1 MAKLFAPLCTD
12 PKTLSGGTSSALNL
26 RINFA
31 CGASELTR
39 ERRGYFDAFSRLG
52 CAQLAHSAGKSSDRT
67 SATQELLLYPDSPT
81 TMIPEDLA
89 QSETRT
95 ACFQIDV
102 FSKPDWK
109 AFWSA
114 LFDYVF
120 VFHPKFDRYFA
131 KYGHS
136 RVFLLPHAV
145 SAAAYAANIDNERS
159 DDIAWVGRI
168 DRELYRTRRQLL
180 PLLAAR
186 YKMNDWQR
194 SYPENE
200 IRNVYHQAKVAVNI
214 GRDDYPQDANL
225 RCFEAMAS
233 GALLLTSL
241 PTELELMGFK
251 IGVHFMGYSSERE
264 LFQIVDRLLADEDKR
279 RQITDAAR
287 TLVMRD
293 HTYDARAQTIL
304 KVLESDANELFAPA
318 RNWNSSRVDFVYLH
332 YHCKRGSPSIAK
344 TLFKRLLRN
353 SPLLA
358 LRGLPLLLRRWQHDH
373 SKRE

>member
-1 MAKLFAPLCTD
+1 
-12 PKTLSGGTSSALNL
+12 
-26 RINFA
+26 
-31 CGASELTR
+31 
-39 ERRGYFDAFSRLG
+39 
-52 CAQLAHSAGKSSDRT
+52 
-67 SATQELLLYPDSPT
+67 
-81 TMIPEDLA
+81 MIPEDLA

-186 YKMNDWQR
+186 
-194 SYPENE
+194 P
-200 IRNVYHQAKVAVNI
+200 
-214 GRDDYPQDANL
+214 
-225 RCFEAMAS
+225 
-233 GALLLTSL
+233 ALAT
-241 PTELELMGFK
+241 
-251 IGVHFMGYSSERE
+251 
-264 LFQIVDRLLADEDKR
+264 
-279 RQITDAAR
+279 
-287 TLVMRD
+287 
-293 HTYDARAQTIL
+293 
-304 KVLESDANELFAPA
+304 
-318 RNWNSSRVDFVYLH
+318 
-332 YHCKRGSPSIAK
+332 
-344 TLFKRLLRN
+344 
-353 SPLLA
+353 
-358 LRGLPLLLRRWQHDH
+358 
-373 SKRE
+373 

>member
-1 MAKLFAPLCTD
+1 
-12 PKTLSGGTSSALNL
+12 LNL

-31 CGASELTR
+31 CDASELTR

-52 CAQLAHSAGKSSDRT
+52 CAQLAQSAGESSDRT
-67 SATQELLLYPDSPT
+67 SANQELLLYPDSPT
-81 TMIPEDLA
+81 TMIPEALA

-109 AFWSA
+109 ARWSA

-120 VFHPKFDRYFA
+120 VFHPEFGHYFA
-131 KYGHS
+131 KRGHS

-145 SAAAYAANIDNERS
+145 SAAAYAADIDNERTN
-159 DDIAWVGRI
+159 DIAWVGRI
-168 DRELYRTRRQLL
+168 DGELYRTRRRLL

-186 YKMNDWQR
+186 YKINDWQC
-194 SYPENE
+194 SYPESE
-200 IRNVYHQAKVAVNI
+200 IPNVYRQATVAVNI
-214 GRDDYPQDANL
+214 GRDDYPSDANL
-225 RCFEAMAS
+225 RCFEVMAS

-251 IGVHFMGYSSERE
+251 EGVHFMGYSSERE
-264 LFQIVDRLLADEDKR
+264 LFQKVDCLLADDDKR
-279 RQITDAAR
+279 KRITGAAR

-293 HTYDARAQTIL
+293 HTYDVRAQTIL
-304 KVLESDANELFAPA
+304 RLIENDADGLLAPA

-332 YHCKRGSPSIAK
+332 YHCKRGSFSTAK

-353 SPLLA
+353 SPFVA
-358 LRGLPLLLRRWQHDH
+358 LRGLPLLLRRWQHDL
-373 SKRE
+373 SKRA

>member
-1 MAKLFAPLCTD
+1 M
-12 PKTLSGGTSSALNL
+12 NL

-31 CGASELTR
+31 CDASELTR

-52 CAQLAHSAGKSSDRT
+52 CAQLADSPGDSADRT
-67 SATQELLLYPDSPT
+67 SASQELLLYPDSPT

-89 QSETRT
+89 HSETRT

-109 AFWSA
+109 ALWSA

-120 VFHPKFDRYFA
+120 VFHPEFDRYFA
-131 KYGHS
+131 KHGHS
-136 RVFLLPHAV
+136 RVFLLSHAV
-145 SAAAYAANIDNERS
+145 PAAAYAANIDNERAN
-159 DDIAWVGRI
+159 DIAWVGRI
-168 DRELYRTRRQLL
+168 DGELYRTRRRLL

-186 YKMNDWQR
+186 YKINDWQR

-200 IRNVYHQAKVAVNI
+200 ICNVYRRAKMAVNI

-225 RCFEAMAS
+225 RCFEVMAS
-233 GALLLTSL
+233 GALLLTSS

-251 IGVHFMGYSSERE
+251 NGVHFIGYSSESE
-264 LFQIVDRLLADEDKR
+264 LFQMVDHLLADEDKR
-279 RQITDAAR
+279 KQIADAAR

-304 KVLESDANELFAPA
+304 GLIENDADGLLAPA

-332 YHCKRGSPSIAK
+332 YHCKRGSSSTAK

-353 SPLLA
+353 SPFLA
-358 LRGLPLLLRRWQHDH
+358 LRGLPLLLRRWQHDLG
-373 SKRE
+373 KRA